1 MLVVPE
7 ENFFGLNNA
16 SFTSLN
22 DDTFTCILNLLFFP
36 PHCAAVHMGSLA
48 GEAGIDGERLRSK
61 FRFFSEVS

>member
-22 DDTFTCILNLLFFP
+22 DDTFISILNLLFP
-36 PHCAAVHMGSLA
+36 SHCAAVHVSSLA
-48 GEAGIDGERLRSK
+48 GEADIGGERLLSK